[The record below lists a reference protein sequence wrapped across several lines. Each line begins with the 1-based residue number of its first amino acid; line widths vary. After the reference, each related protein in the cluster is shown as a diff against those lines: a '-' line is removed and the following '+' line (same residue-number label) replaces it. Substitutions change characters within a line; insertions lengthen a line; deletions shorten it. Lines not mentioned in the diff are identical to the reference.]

1 MQTPPEDNPEMFD
14 PQKMLSIVERLKAEG
29 RMPTMEKLDAVFR
42 KYREEYQ
49 EKVQQARLDRRAGAI
64 QEVIPTR

>member
-1 MQTPPEDNPEMFD
+1 MQTPPEDNSEMFD

-49 EKVQQARLDRRAGAI
+49 DNVREARQARRQARAKK
-64 QEVIPTR
+64 